1 MLFYYENL
9 KLSRPVLTAFKLF
22 LTVFKGWLKYKNK
35 INIEIKTITNKMV
48 EFSLKASLNLDGL
61 DSKIVPGT
69 TMLKEI
75 NKQVNDF
82 KYILPNA
89 NI

>member
-1 MLFYYENL
+1 
-9 KLSRPVLTAFKLF
+9 
-22 LTVFKGWLKYKNK
+22 
-35 INIEIKTITNKMV
+35 MV
-48 EFSLKASLNLDGL
+48 EFSLKASLKLDGL